1 VARLN
6 DWLAMKMVGEKLTKK
21 QQELFGEIGEI
32 ASLLVIDYQNIS
44 RIKKSE
50 RTIHLEIIKNQMI
63 RGQIIMYYTLVDDLL
78 SDRIRRYYFGEKSD
92 SIKLRESKR
101 FQLFNHHVIEELS
114 LLKKLSFVR
123 AIMDVPKSIT
133 TEIERLNAL
142 RNGIVHAFFPENL
155 KRYKPLWKGKN
166 IFTFDGIKSMVE
178 DMEKVF
184 EFFK

>member
-1 VARLN
+1 
-6 DWLAMKMVGEKLTKK
+6 MVGEKLTKK
-21 QQELFGEIGEI
+21 QQELFREIEEI

-44 RIKKSE
+44 RVKKSE
-50 RTIHLEIIKNQMI
+50 RTVHLQIIKNQMI
-63 RGQIIMYYTLVDDLL
+63 RGQIIMYYVLVDDLL
-78 SDRIRRYYFGEKSD
+78 SDQIRRYYFGKKSNF
-92 SIKLRESKR
+92 IKLWKTKR
-101 FQLFNHHVIEELS
+101 FKLFNHHVIEELS

-133 TEIERLNAL
+133 AEIERLNAL
-142 RNGIVHAFFPENL
+142 RNGIVHAFSPENL
-155 KRYKPLWKGKN
+155 RRYKPIWKGKN